1 VKQRFRVRRRSDFQA
16 SISGIR
22 VYSGRALV
30 AFAVPRESQ
39 ESRVG
44 VTVSRNVKGS
54 VARNRARRRLREAAR
69 TQLLGSDSPLRGVG
83 IRYDVV
89 LIARPAALVVP
100 FGELDNETRQA
111 ALRLSQLKQ

>member
-1 VKQRFRVRRRSDFQA
+1 
-16 SISGIR
+16 
-22 VYSGRALV
+22 
-30 AFAVPRESQ
+30 
-39 ESRVG
+39 

-100 FGELDNETRQA
+100 FAELDNETRQA

>member
-1 VKQRFRVRRRSDFQA
+1 MKQRFRVRRRSDFQA
-16 SISGIR
+16 AIGGTR

-30 AFAVPRESQ
+30 AFAVPRDGE

-44 VTVSRNVKGS
+44 VTVSRTVKGS
-54 VARNRARRRLREAAR
+54 VDRNRARRRLREVAR
-69 TQLLGSDSPLRGVG
+69 MQLLGSDSPLRGVG

-100 FGELDNETRQA
+100 FAELGNETRQA